1 MVKLNDVRKEFIEN
15 GHYEICVSL
24 DSVIQTLNKYEND
37 FALDLNP
44 DFQRD
49 YVWTESQQIAYVEFL
64 LKGGLT
70 SRTIY
75 FNMKGW
81 MTDFSGQM
89 VILDGKQRLNSIVK
103 FLKNELKVF
112 GYYLDDFED
121 KDRILRHYELRFN
134 INDMSNRKDI
144 LQWYIDYNTGG
155 TVHSEEEIN
164 RVKLLLKNE
173 LNK

>member
-1 MVKLNDVRKEFIEN
+1 
-15 GHYEICVSL
+15 
-24 DSVIQTLNKYEND
+24 
-37 FALDLNP
+37 
-44 DFQRD
+44 
-49 YVWTESQQIAYVEFL
+49 
-64 LKGGLT
+64 
-70 SRTIY
+70 
-75 FNMKGW
+75 MKGW